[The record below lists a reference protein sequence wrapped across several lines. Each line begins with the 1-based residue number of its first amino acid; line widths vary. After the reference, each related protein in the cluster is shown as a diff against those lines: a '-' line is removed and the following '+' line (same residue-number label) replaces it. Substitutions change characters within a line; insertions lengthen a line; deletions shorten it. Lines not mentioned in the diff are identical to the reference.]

1 MTAPNTLGID
11 FGTSN
16 SAAGIAVAGRPFLID
31 VEPGETTLPT
41 ALFFGIDPKRMLIG
55 RPASRALIDGAEG
68 RFVRALKSLLGTP
81 LLYEKRRLGGE
92 LVDFSLII
100 SRFLAELKSR
110 AETMCHQ
117 DFTHALSGRPVL
129 FHSADPAR
137 NAKAEEDLRQCY
149 LGAGFQ
155 DVKFLPEPEAA
166 ALSQGE
172 MVPDGALG
180 LIVDIGG
187 GTSDYTIFEKH
198 AGDLQIRSSHGL
210 RLGGTDFDRQL
221 SMDHVMPLLGKAAPI
236 RNEFGPGT
244 LPAPNAIFN
253 DLATWQKIP
262 FLYSRESL
270 RLAKDLE
277 KRAVDKAVLGR
288 LVSVLEDET
297 GHDIAFSVERG
308 KIQTNREDTGRIAL
322 GMVQRGLGV
331 ELTHEML
338 DESLNSFVDQIA
350 AQAVETCT
358 AAALAPDQI
367 TDIVFVGGSS
377 LLSALQYRIRARFPT
392 ARLHQGNAMTAV
404 VDGLALASAT
414 AFA

>member
-1 MTAPNTLGID
+1 
-11 FGTSN
+11 
-16 SAAGIAVAGRPFLID
+16 
-31 VEPGETTLPT
+31 
-41 ALFFGIDPKRMLIG
+41 
-55 RPASRALIDGAEG
+55 
-68 RFVRALKSLLGTP
+68 
-81 LLYEKRRLGGE
+81 
-92 LVDFSLII
+92 
-100 SRFLAELKSR
+100 
-110 AETMCHQ
+110 
-117 DFTHALSGRPVL
+117 
-129 FHSADPAR
+129 
-137 NAKAEEDLRQCY
+137 
-149 LGAGFQ
+149 
-155 DVKFLPEPEAA
+155 
-166 ALSQGE
+166 
-172 MVPDGALG
+172 
-180 LIVDIGG
+180 
-187 GTSDYTIFEKH
+187 
-198 AGDLQIRSSHGL
+198 
-210 RLGGTDFDRQL
+210 
-221 SMDHVMPLLGKAAPI
+221 MDHVMPLLGKAAPI

-277 KRAVDKAVLGR
+277 KRAVDQAVLGR

-377 LLSALQYRIRARFPT
+377 LLSALQNRIRARFPA

-414 AFA
+414 AFS